1 MQIKSGKTHAG
12 DANTSWNFFFQQNW
26 AVCRNTKFQGLFCMT
41 LKNSKRHRKHEIR
54 KGPEKEFIFST
65 YQKLSNLYVLINM
78 KTKFAFAERQ
88 CILQSREDETP
99 LKINEVPRKKLL
111 SRMTETNHYIFATFR

>member
-12 DANTSWNFFFQQNW
+12 GANTSWNFFFQQK
-26 AVCRNTKFQGLFCMT
+26 CYLPQPKFQVLFCMT
-41 LKNSKRHRKHEIR
+41 LKNSKRQRKHEIK

-65 YQKLSNLYVLINM
+65 YQKLSNLYVLIKM
-78 KTKFAFAERQ
+78 KTKFVFAERQ

>member
-26 AVCRNTKFQGLFCMT
+26 AVCRNTKFQGFCMT
-41 LKNSKRHRKHEIR
+41 LKNSKRQRKHEIR

>member
-12 DANTSWNFFFQQNW
+12 GANTSWNFFFQQK
-26 AVCRNTKFQGLFCMT
+26 CYLPQPKFQVLFCMT
-41 LKNSKRHRKHEIR
+41 LKNSKRQRKHEIK

-78 KTKFAFAERQ
+78 KIKFAFAERQ

-111 SRMTETNHYIFATFR
+111 SRKTETNHYIFATFR